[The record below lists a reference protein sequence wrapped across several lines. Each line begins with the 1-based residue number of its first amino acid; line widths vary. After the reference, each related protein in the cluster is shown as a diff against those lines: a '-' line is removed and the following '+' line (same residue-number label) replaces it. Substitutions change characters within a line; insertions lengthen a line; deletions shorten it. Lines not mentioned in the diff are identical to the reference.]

1 MKFVHV
7 GDLHLGKVIHQY
19 SLLEQQRVLLFELL
33 EYMDKEDIRVL
44 VIAGDVYDRLIPSQD
59 AVNLLDEFL
68 SAALLKYHTKVLMIS
83 GNHDSSD
90 RMHFASSL
98 LVSSGLYIETYLKK
112 EMAFV
117 EIDNVRFYLLPF
129 MKPTQVKNLFELE
142 EVNSY
147 QEAMS
152 FYLSKQH
159 IDKNYQNILVTH
171 QFVGHASITSD
182 SEIPL
187 SVGGS
192 EVISAHLFDDFDY
205 VALGH
210 LHAPQKVSRETIRY
224 SGSLMRYSFDEVK
237 QVKSIVVV
245 DTSAMSIHL
254 HALHPL
260 QTLEKYT
267 GTFAEFMRPDFILEK
282 DNFLAFELTD
292 STLIPHAIDQLRV
305 LYPYLLQITYTYFMN
320 QQSRLNHQTIKA
332 IEQMDTPSLFSHF
345 YEEVK
350 QTQLNDKQKEVI
362 AQLLKK
368 AGETDAH
375 Y

>member
-1 MKFVHV
+1 MRFVHV

-68 SAALLKYHTKVLMIS
+68 SAALLKYHIKVLMIS

-147 QEAMS
+147 QDAMS

-245 DTSAMSIHL
+245 DTSDMSIHL

-260 QTLEKYT
+260 QTLEKYS
-267 GTFAEFMRPDFILEK
+267 GTFAEFMQPDFILEK

-320 QQSRLNHQTIKA
+320 QQSQLNHQTIKA

>member
-68 SAALLKYHTKVLMIS
+68 SAALLKYHIKVLMIS

-147 QEAMS
+147 QDAMS

-245 DTSAMSIHL
+245 DTSDMSIHL

-267 GTFAEFMRPDFILEK
+267 GTFAEFMQPDFILEK

-320 QQSRLNHQTIKA
+320 QQSQLNHQTIKA

>member
-68 SAALLKYHTKVLMIS
+68 SAALLKYHIKVLMIS

-147 QEAMS
+147 QDAMS

-171 QFVGHASITSD
+171 QFVGHTSITSD

-245 DTSAMSIHL
+245 DTLDMSIHL

-267 GTFAEFMRPDFILEK
+267 GTFAEFMQPDFILEK

-320 QQSRLNHQTIKA
+320 QQSQLNHQTIKA

>member
-68 SAALLKYHTKVLMIS
+68 SAALLKYHIKVLMIS

-112 EMAFV
+112 EMGFV

-245 DTSAMSIHL
+245 DTLDMSIRL

-267 GTFAEFMRPDFILEK
+267 GTFAEFMQPDFILEK

-320 QQSRLNHQTIKA
+320 QQSQLNHQTIKA